1 MNVVLIGYRGCGKTT
16 VGRLLAS
23 RLGWSFVDTDTLI
36 EEGTGATIRELF
48 SDGAEEAFRN
58 LESEVVAE
66 VSRRDH
72 QVISTG
78 GGVVL
83 RDSNAVALK
92 RSGKLVWFTAPAEV
106 LWHRILGDKSRLA
119 NRPAVDRARGLQIV
133 EAALAI
139 REPLY
144 SRWADAVIDTQGR
157 SPNEMVTEA
166 LAALK
171 LAGEPPERT
180 QEAT

>member
-23 RLGWSFVDTDTLI
+23 RLGWPFVDTDALI

-48 SDGAEEAFRN
+48 SDGAEQAFRD
-58 LESEVVAE
+58 LESAVVEEVA
-66 VSRRDH
+66 RRDR

-83 RDSNAVALK
+83 RESNPAAL
-92 RSGKLVWFTAPAEV
+92 RRNGSLVWLTAPAEV
-106 LWHRILGDKSRLA
+106 LWRRILGDKSRLA
-119 NRPAVDRARGLQIV
+119 NRPPTDRARGLGII
-133 EAALAI
+133 ESALAV

-144 SRWADAVIDTQGR
+144 ARWADVIIDSRDR
-157 SPNEMVTEA
+157 SPVE
-166 LAALK
+166 LADEI
-171 LAGEPPERT
+171 LAVL
-180 QEAT
+180 

>member
-23 RLGWSFVDTDTLI
+23 RLGWLFVDTDTLI

-58 LESEVVAE
+58 LESEVVSE
-66 VSRRDH
+66 VARRDR

-83 RDSNAVALK
+83 RESNRVALK
-92 RSGKLVWFTAPAEV
+92 RNGKLVWFTAPAEV
-106 LWHRILGDKSRLA
+106 LWQRILGDRSRLV
-119 NRPAVDRARGLQIV
+119 NRPAVDRVLGLKIV
-133 EAALAI
+133 EAALAV

-144 SRWADAVIDTQGR
+144 ARSADVVIDTRDR
-157 SPNEMVTEA
+157 SPDELADEVLTA
-166 LAALK
+166 LRIP
-171 LAGEPPERT
+171 GT
-180 QEAT
+180 QI

>member
-23 RLGWSFVDTDTLI
+23 RLGWPFVDTDTLI

-48 SDGAEEAFRN
+48 SDGAEQAFRD
-58 LESEVVAE
+58 LESEVVTE
-66 VSRRDH
+66 VARRDH

-83 RDSNAVALK
+83 RESNTRALK
-92 RSGKLVWFTAPAEV
+92 RNGRLVWFTAPADV
-106 LWHRILGDKSRLA
+106 LWQRILNDKSRLV
-119 NRPAVDRARGLQIV
+119 NRPAVDKAGGLRIV
-133 EAALAI
+133 EDALAV

-144 SRWADAVIDTQGR
+144 ARSADVIIDTRGR
-157 SPNEMVTEA
+157 SPAE
-166 LAALK
+166 LADDIMATVRIS
-171 LAGEPPERT
+171 GIRT
-180 QEAT
+180 